1 MGDEPDRRLQ
11 QGQRLPELQRQGR
24 DKTAA
29 NDSGTAVS
37 NLQWTYWALHD
48 EDGYALLGALRTAP
62 ELAKI
67 SIILMS
73 AAFPQRGIPP
83 AHPAADGYLRKPF
96 DINSV
101 EAILDRL
108 ATQEYGH

>member
-48 EDGYALLGALRTAP
+48 EDGYALLGANYTGLENPAKEYFYRAP
-62 ELAKI
+62 SRPVLSSSPIRARRDPV
-67 SIILMS
+67 LVRVLF
-73 AAFPQRGIPP
+73 ACR
-83 AHPAADGYLRKPF
+83 
-96 DINSV
+96 
-101 EAILDRL
+101 
-108 ATQEYGH
+108 